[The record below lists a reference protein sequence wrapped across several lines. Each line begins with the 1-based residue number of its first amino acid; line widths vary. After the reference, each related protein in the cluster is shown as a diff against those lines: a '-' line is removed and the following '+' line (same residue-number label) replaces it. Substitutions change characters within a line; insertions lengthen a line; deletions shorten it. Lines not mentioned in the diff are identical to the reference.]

1 MAPVLRWAIEEIADW
16 HANLYVEPH
25 VVAFVAV
32 ARRYSASPARFD
44 VECSNVAS
52 RWLGGNAECRLEVSW
67 QDDTAA
73 KAAKSETEPCRIL
86 YRTVLWFRFVAAQ
99 RSPRHPQG
107 AESISGPTRTWRAK
121 GGVSRSSS
129 RTVGSSPL
137 VQTATMR

>member
-52 RWLGGNAECRLEVSW
+52 RWLGGNAECRLAVPW
-67 QDDTAA
+67 QDETAP
-73 KAAKSETEPCRIL
+73 KAAKSGTEPSRIL
-86 YRTVLWFRFVAAQ
+86 YRTLPWFRFVAP
-99 RSPRHPQG
+99 PRTP
-107 AESISGPTRTWRAK
+107 GPPH
-121 GGVSRSSS
+121 GGQIMSR
-129 RTVGSSPL
+129 PP
-137 VQTATMR
+137 